1 MVLADYADTGYN
13 IVLLLHIIAV
23 IVALAPAVVHPIMF
37 TLEQRRA
44 DGDVVALAK
53 RITGLPTR
61 IYTIALILAGVLG
74 IGLISMGD
82 PVIGWGDTWIWLSLV
97 LWIALNGVLH
107 AVQLPGERALASGDK
122 SGMQKLEKVGGL
134 LTALVL
140 VILYLMVLK
149 PGAPSGI

>member
-1 MVLADYADTGYN
+1 MILADYADTGYN

-23 IVALAPAVVHPIMF
+23 IVALAPVVVHPVLF
-37 TLEQRRA
+37 GLERRRS
-44 DGDVVALAK
+44 DGDIVALAG
-53 RITGLPTR
+53 RVTGLPTR
-61 IYTIALILAGVLG
+61 IYTIALVVAGVLG

-82 PVIGWGDTWIWLSLV
+82 PVTEWGDTWIWLSLI

-107 AVQLPGERALASGDK
+107 AVMLPSERALAGGDRTVVA
-122 SGMQKLEKVGGL
+122 KLDKVGPAL
-134 LTALVL
+134 IVLVL

>member
-1 MVLADYADTGYN
+1 MIVADYADTGYN

-23 IVALAPAVVHPIMF
+23 IVALAPAVVNPIMF
-37 TLEQRRA
+37 GLEERRS
-44 DGDVVALAK
+44 DGDVVALAG

-61 IYTIALILAGVLG
+61 IYTIALVVAGILG

-82 PVIGWGDTWIWLSLV
+82 PLISWGDTWVWLSVV
-97 LWIALNGVLH
+97 LWVVLNGVLH
-107 AVQLPGERALASGDK
+107 AVQLPGERALAGGDTSVMGK
-122 SGMQKLEKVGGL
+122 LSQVGML
-134 LTALVL
+134 LTVLVL